1 MKQTTIIM
9 PVTKIRQCLFYPYF
23 NRLPLLWFFQRVIHI
38 DKAFLRTVNTL
49 KLFYNFFYS
58 KRI

>member
-23 NRLPLLWFFQRVIHI
+23 NRLPLLWFFQRAIHI
-38 DKAFLRTVNTL
+38 DKAFLRTVKTL
-49 KLFYNFFYS
+49 KPF
-58 KRI
+58 